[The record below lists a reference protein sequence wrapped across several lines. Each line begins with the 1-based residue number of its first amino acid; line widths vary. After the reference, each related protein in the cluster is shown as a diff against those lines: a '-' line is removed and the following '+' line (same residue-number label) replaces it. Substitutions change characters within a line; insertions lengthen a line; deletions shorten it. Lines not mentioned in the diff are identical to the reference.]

1 MERSKEVS
9 TPTSQ
14 FSFNSGIKLQLQ
26 ALKSLAY
33 PQGFICCYCFILAL
47 FLIHSQV
54 LGTRPLP
61 FFNPLLLG
69 KEIRRQEEN
78 SSLFYLSLS
87 FVQVLGATRPG
98 VWQVSTQDTSDTQ
111 GLLTVQWNVYLI
123 FFPLDLKYI
132 VALGLYHLSGP
143 QCLYDKSHWTQL
155 KKHRQWY
162 QGRVHGVLLCVAS
175 AGARSFLPL
184 WVASLACTV
193 KFCAGVLGD
202 RRRVMHSLP
211 W

>member
-1 MERSKEVS
+1 MPLGKSGVTFPFLASESLFKEVPGTLLSSSLGPSMERSKEVS
-9 TPTSQ
+9 ASLSQ
-14 FSFNSGIKLQLQ
+14 FSFNSDIKLQWQ

-47 FLIHSQV
+47 FLIHGQL

-78 SSLFYLSLS
+78 PSLFYLSLS
-87 FVQVLGATRPG
+87 FVQVLGAMRPG

-123 FFPLDLKYI
+123 FFL
-132 VALGLYHLSGP
+132 
-143 QCLYDKSHWTQL
+143 
-155 KKHRQWY
+155 
-162 QGRVHGVLLCVAS
+162 
-175 AGARSFLPL
+175 
-184 WVASLACTV
+184 
-193 KFCAGVLGD
+193 
-202 RRRVMHSLP
+202 
-211 W
+211 